1 MAART
6 MNLPPVEDVTPPSL
20 VLFDLDDTLF
30 DDRYARLAAL
40 RDLRGAEPVLARRPL
55 SALSREYGR
64 LLDAGYPAV
73 MSGDVP
79 PEEARALRF
88 ERLAMYCGERISA
101 ARAAEWAARYRMSH
115 EAHRRAVPG
124 SRRLIERLGAS
135 ARIGVVTNWVHAEQR
150 EKLRAIGLEGVV
162 DFLVAPDTAH
172 ATKPDPRIFRHA
184 LREGRSRPERAVMVG
199 DSLVYDVRG
208 ARACGIRPIWL
219 NRWKEPAPPGE
230 NVDQLSSFVPT
241 SRVLERIVGRR

>member
-1 MAART
+1 

-88 ERLAMYCGERISA
+88 ERLAMYSRLSAERGRRARTGSAPRSSRSA
-101 ARAAEWAARYRMSH
+101 AR
-115 EAHRRAVPG
+115 RA
-124 SRRLIERLGAS
+124 
-135 ARIGVVTNWVHAEQR
+135 
-150 EKLRAIGLEGVV
+150 
-162 DFLVAPDTAH
+162 
-172 ATKPDPRIFRHA
+172 
-184 LREGRSRPERAVMVG
+184 
-199 DSLVYDVRG
+199 
-208 ARACGIRPIWL
+208 
-219 NRWKEPAPPGE
+219 
-230 NVDQLSSFVPT
+230 
-241 SRVLERIVGRR
+241 